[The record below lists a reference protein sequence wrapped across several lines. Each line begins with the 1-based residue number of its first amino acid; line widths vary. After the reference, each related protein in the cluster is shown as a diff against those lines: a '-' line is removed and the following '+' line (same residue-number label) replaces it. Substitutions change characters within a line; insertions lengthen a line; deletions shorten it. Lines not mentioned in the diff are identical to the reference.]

1 MEMGVLRTPHNLISK
16 KGDENMTKTQKLI
29 LIVLTINAVLLGFGL
44 IVLYRYIGNQPQQAV
59 EPIEIPVQH
68 IEIEP
73 TSSASPNPTLPVI
86 EITIPAPDESP
97 DTTAYP
103 IIDETIY
110 TATPTPEHAYVYLP
124 TAAPAVTAVPSVPS
138 GMAFTLSVLGKVVN
152 VANNV
157 DEDTLEKHPGWL
169 PTSAR
174 PGEEGICV
182 VYGHRN
188 RNHLLILKEIEVGD
202 EIYIV
207 LPDGR
212 VYTYIVD
219 KTEIISTEE
228 AIRIPTIEGTHLI
241 LMTCY
246 PFYYSGHA
254 PQKFVV
260 TCFLKTN

>member
-1 MEMGVLRTPHNLISK
+1 
-16 KGDENMTKTQKLI
+16 MTKAQKLI
-29 LIVLTINAVLLGFGL
+29 LTILTINAVLLGFGL
-44 IVLYRYIGNQPQQAV
+44 IVLYRYVGEQPQQAA
-59 EPIEIPVQH
+59 EPTEIQVQY

-73 TSSASPNPTLPVI
+73 TPSASPNPTLLVI
-86 EITIPAPDESP
+86 EIRIPAPDESP
-97 DTTAYP
+97 SATAYP
-103 IIDETIY
+103 VIDEPVY

-138 GMAFTLSVLGKVVN
+138 GMAFTLSILGKVVN

-169 PTSAR
+169 PTSAK
-174 PGEEGICV
+174 PGHEGVCV

-202 EIYIV
+202 EIEV
-207 LPDGR
+207 VTSGGK
-212 VYTYIVD
+212 VYTYVVE
-219 KTEIISTEE
+219 KTEILDTDT
-228 AIRIPTIEGTHLI
+228 AMRIPTIEGKHMI

-246 PFYYSGHA
+246 PFYYTGHA

-260 TCFLKTN
+260 TCVLRSTN

>member
-1 MEMGVLRTPHNLISK
+1 
-16 KGDENMTKTQKLI
+16 MTKAQKLI

-44 IVLYRYIGNQPQQAV
+44 IVLYRYVGEQPQQTA
-59 EPIEIPVQH
+59 EPTEIPVQY

-73 TSSASPNPTLPVI
+73 TPSASPNPTLPVI

-97 DTTAYP
+97 SETVYP
-103 IIDETIY
+103 VIDEPVY

-124 TAAPAVTAVPSVPS
+124 TAAPAVTAVPSVHA
-138 GMAFTLSVLGKVVN
+138 GMAFTLSILGKVVN

-169 PTSAR
+169 PTSSK
-174 PGEEGICV
+174 PGQDGVCV

-202 EIYIV
+202 EIEV
-207 LPDGR
+207 VTSGGK
-212 VYTYIVD
+212 VYTYVVE
-219 KTEIISTEE
+219 KTEILDTDT
-228 AIRIPTIEGTHLI
+228 AMRIPTIDGKHMI

-246 PFYYSGHA
+246 PFYYTGHA

-260 TCFLKTN
+260 TCVLR